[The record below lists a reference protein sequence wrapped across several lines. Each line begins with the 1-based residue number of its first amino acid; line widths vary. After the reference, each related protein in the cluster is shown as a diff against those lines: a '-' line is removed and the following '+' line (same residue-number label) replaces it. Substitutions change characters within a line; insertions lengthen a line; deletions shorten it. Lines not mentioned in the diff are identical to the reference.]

1 MGGADSSRL
10 EFAHSHLRGIA
21 IVAPQLAVIAA
32 AALMLAP
39 LAAEAQQKAQQ
50 KVERYTYRCTGKDG
64 KTYYGS
70 TIPSAC
76 LGQPIDQ
83 LNARGMLVK
92 RIDPVG
98 DEKARL
104 EKEAEEK
111 RLADEAAERREVLRR
126 NHALLA
132 TYTSVKDIDLAR
144 RRALADNQKA
154 VKEAELRIEAL
165 KKRRAAYDKE
175 LEFYKE
181 GAEPPAK
188 LQEDIHATE
197 VDIEATAGLLAS
209 KQKETARINAKYDED
224 KRRYQ
229 ELTGR
234 K

>member
-1 MGGADSSRL
+1 MM
-10 EFAHSHLRGIA
+10 
-21 IVAPQLAVIAA
+21 APQLAVIVA

-39 LAAEAQQKAQQ
+39 LAAEAQPKG
-50 KVERYTYRCTGKDG
+50 ERYTYRCTGTDG
-64 KTYYGS
+64 KKYYGS
-70 TIPSAC
+70 TIPPAC

-83 LNARGMLVK
+83 LNSRGIRVK
-92 RIDPVG
+92 RIDPEG

-111 RLADEAAERREVLRR
+111 RVADEAAERREALRR
-126 NHALLA
+126 NRALLA
-132 TYTSVKDIDLAR
+132 TYTSVKDIDSAR
-144 RRALADNQKA
+144 RRALLDNQKA
-154 VKEAELRIEAL
+154 VKEAESRIEAL

-181 GAEPPAK
+181 GAKPPAK
-188 LQEDIHATE
+188 LQEDIRATE
-197 VDIEATAGLLAS
+197 VDIEATEGLLAS
-209 KQKETARINAKYDED
+209 KQKETVNINAKYDED

>member
-1 MGGADSSRL
+1 M
-10 EFAHSHLRGIA
+10 
-21 IVAPQLAVIAA
+21 APQLAVIAA

-39 LAAEAQQKAQQ
+39 LAADAQSQKG
-50 KVERYTYRCTGKDG
+50 ERYTYRCTGTDG
-64 KTYYGS
+64 KKYYGS
-70 TIPSAC
+70 TIPPAC

-83 LNARGMLVK
+83 LNSRGIRVK
-92 RIDPVG
+92 RIDPEG

-111 RLADEAAERREVLRR
+111 RVADEAAERREALRR
-126 NHALLA
+126 NRALLA
-132 TYTSVKDIDLAR
+132 TYTSVKDIDSAR

-154 VKEAELRIEAL
+154 VKEAESRIEAL

-175 LEFYKE
+175 LEFYKD
-181 GAEPPAK
+181 GKPPAK
-188 LQEDIHATE
+188 LAEDIRATE
-197 VDIEATAGLLAS
+197 VDIEATEGLLAS
-209 KQKETARINAKYDED
+209 KQKETVNINARYDED